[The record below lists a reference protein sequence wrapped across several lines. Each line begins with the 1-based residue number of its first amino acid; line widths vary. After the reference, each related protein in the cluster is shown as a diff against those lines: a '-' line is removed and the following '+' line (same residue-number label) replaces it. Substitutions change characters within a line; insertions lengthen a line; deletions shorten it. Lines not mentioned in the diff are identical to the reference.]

1 MFTEP
6 RGDHSMPRQSEVPVS
21 QRREAVLAL
30 LRREEPAAQL
40 AGRFGVSQPTWYGW
54 RDEFL
59 AGGEA
64 ALAHGKNAV
73 DVRDRE
79 IRELRGQL
87 EERNLVI
94 GELTVANRILKR
106 LSDRS
111 S

>member
-1 MFTEP
+1 
-6 RGDHSMPRQSEVPVS
+6 MPRQSDVPVA
-21 QRREAVLAL
+21 QRRDAVLAL

-40 AGRFGVSQPTWYGW
+40 ARRFGVSEPTLYRW

-64 ALAHGKNAV
+64 ALAHGKNGV

-79 IRELRGQL
+79 IRELRAEL

-94 GELTVANRILKR
+94 GELTVANRILKK
-106 LSDRS
+106 LSGPS

>member
-21 QRREAVLAL
+21 QRREAGLAL

-40 AGRFGVSQPTWYGW
+40 ARRVGVSEPTLYRWPA
-54 RDEFL
+54 EFFD
-59 AGGEA
+59 GGGA
-64 ALAHGKNAV
+64 APAHGKNGV

-94 GELTVANRILKR
+94 GELTVANRILKK

>member
-1 MFTEP
+1 
-6 RGDHSMPRQSEVPVS
+6 MPRQSDVPVG
-21 QRREAVLAL
+21 QRRDAVLAL

-40 AGRFGVSQPTWYGW
+40 ARRFGVSEPTLYRW

-64 ALAHGKNAV
+64 ALAHGKNGV

-79 IRELRGQL
+79 IRELRAEL

-94 GELTVANRILKR
+94 GELTVANRILKK
-106 LSDRS
+106 LSGQS